1 MINTV
6 YVEQAIEADAR
17 AQRILA
23 RFPDAARVSCERY
36 GEVFNP
42 RAQNFR
48 LQKARPALILA
59 EKYGETILQT
69 PPGYGIGGKH
79 NYYFSHMLN
88 CIYDCRYCFL
98 QGMYRSAH
106 YVVFVNYE
114 AFFAGMAGKLE
125 FHPGEAVWFFSGYD
139 CDSLALEPV
148 TGFVGD
154 LLAWLK
160 RFPRAHVELR
170 TKSTQ
175 IRSLLAAE
183 PSRNVVVAYSITPTN
198 TAAALEHRAPSIA
211 KRIDA
216 MVELARQG
224 WQIGLR
230 FDPILYENGYEER
243 YRELLSEIFRR
254 LPVHSVHSVTLGPF
268 RMPKSFFRNVGRLYP
283 EEPLFAGPF
292 VDRTT
297 MISYAES
304 REKEMMTFCRDE
316 LLQYMPVEKLF
327 SCSPESPISETE
339 TGNG

>member
-1 MINTV
+1 M
-6 YVEQAIEADAR
+6 
-17 AQRILA
+17 
-23 RFPDAARVSCERY
+23 
-36 GEVFNP
+36 
-42 RAQNFR
+42 
-48 LQKARPALILA
+48 
-59 EKYGETILQT
+59 
-69 PPGYGIGGKH
+69 
-79 NYYFSHMLN
+79 
-88 CIYDCRYCFL
+88 CIRD
-98 QGMYRSAH
+98 S
-106 YVVFVNYE
+106 
-114 AFFAGMAGKLE
+114 
-125 FHPGEAVWFFSGYD
+125 

-148 TGFVGD
+148 TGFVSEM
-154 LLAWLK
+154 LSWLK
-160 RFPRAHVELR
+160 KYPRAHVELR

-175 IRSLLAAE
+175 VRSLLAAE
-183 PSRNVVVAYSITPTN
+183 PSSNVVVAFSLTPTN
-198 TAAALEHRAPSIA
+198 TAAALEHKAPSVT
-211 KRIDA
+211 KRIDT

-268 RMPKSFFRNVGRLYP
+268 RMPISFFRNVVRLYP

-297 MISYAES
+297 MISYAEP

-339 TGNG
+339 TGIG